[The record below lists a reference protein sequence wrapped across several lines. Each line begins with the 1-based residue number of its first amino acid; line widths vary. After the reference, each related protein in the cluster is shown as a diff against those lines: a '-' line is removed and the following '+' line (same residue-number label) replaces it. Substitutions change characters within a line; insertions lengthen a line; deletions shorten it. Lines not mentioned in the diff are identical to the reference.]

1 MQPYITNPQPNKVDC
16 SKTSRKEA
24 GFATPIDSNINRMV
38 GQRWDHQRLDAALLV
53 TKLLHFHHHTQVR
66 TLLVALDLP

>member
-38 GQRWDHQRLDAALLV
+38 VSAGITNIWMLLCWSQSCYIFII
-53 TKLLHFHHHTQVR
+53 THR
-66 TLLVALDLP
+66 